1 MKFSQTVEKP
11 LRLVLLLSSLA
22 AMPLSGRSDPL
33 QSLVASNTA
42 FGLNLYSEVASS
54 RGNLFLSPFSIST
67 CLAMTYAGANGTTA
81 KQMAQVFGF
90 GADQVQFALS
100 FGELQRQLEAIQE
113 PNAIELNIAN
123 ALWTQEGYPFL
134 PNFLDLARSQ
144 YQASINQADFL
155 TQADAVMVEINNWV
169 SQKTH
174 GRIQKILSPGILN
187 PLTRL
192 VLANAIY
199 FKGIWATSFAA
210 TNTSTQPFH
219 LSGTSLVPVGMM
231 HQPLASVRY
240 LENDQFQ
247 SVELPYATN
256 QASMLILLPRQVD
269 GLHQLEQQLSPAL
282 LSAVLAGMYQRDV
295 EIFLPRFTL
304 ESSFSLSAALVEM
317 GMPDAFVPGVA
328 DFSGLDGT
336 RDLYVSDV
344 IHKAW
349 GEVNEAGTE
358 AAAAT
363 VVVIGAT
370 AVEPPPPVFRADH
383 PFLFFIRDTQTG
395 SLLFIGRLSEP
406 SEAAPVKSPYQK
418 GQPLMRSRLPSSRL

>member
-1 MKFSQTVEKP
+1 MKRSQTVQKP
-11 LRLVLLLSSLA
+11 LRFLLLLSSLA
-22 AMPLSGRSDPL
+22 GIPLSGRSDSL
-33 QSLVASNTA
+33 QSLVASNTT

-81 KQMAQVFGF
+81 EQMAQVFGF
-90 GADQVQFALS
+90 GPDQVQFALN
-100 FGELQRQLEAIQE
+100 FGELQRQLETIQA
-113 PNAIELNIAN
+113 PNALEFNIAN

-134 PNFLDLARSQ
+134 SDFLDLARNQ
-144 YQASINQADFL
+144 YQASVNQADFL
-155 TQADAVMVEINNWV
+155 TQADAVTVEINNWV
-169 SQKTH
+169 AQKTH
-174 GRIQKILSPGILN
+174 DRILNILSPGTLG

-219 LSGTSLVPVGMM
+219 VSVTNVVPVGMM

-247 SVELPYATN
+247 AVELPYATN

-282 LSAVLAGMYQRDV
+282 LSAVLAGMYQHDV

-304 ESSFSLSAALVEM
+304 ESSFGLNSALVEM

-336 RDLYVSDV
+336 QDLYISDV

-363 VVVIGAT
+363 VVVIGTT
-370 AVEPPPPVFRADH
+370 AVGPPTPVFRADH

-395 SLLFIGRLSEP
+395 SLLFIGRLAEP
-406 SEAAPVKSPYQK
+406 SQAAPVKSSYRKAP
-418 GQPLMRSRLPSSRL
+418 PLTRSRLPSSDL